1 MRLSYIMVA
10 TCILAGTPLAIAAQ
24 EPHDR
29 TASRLSVGIGM
40 TYFPTYFGAGDQFG
54 FHATSRFGPAN
65 GSGVEIAYT
74 FVPGSPGAFSRR
86 LHGARAMYSYG
97 GTLSPGSRLS
107 YDLGLG
113 ASAMWTTETYW
124 TTCHNGPCFG
134 SYPQTRYV
142 PTLGADLNFAL
153 SRHLELAA
161 TSRVHVS
168 LGGTWRSS
176 SSRFM
181 PEFGGALRYR
191 F

>member
-1 MRLSYIMVA
+1 MVA

-24 EPHDR
+24 EPHDG

-40 TYFPTYFGAGDQFG
+40 TYFPSYFGAGDQLG
-54 FHATSRFGPAN
+54 FQATSRFGPAK

-74 FVPGSPGAFSRR
+74 FVPGSSGPFSRR

-97 GTLSPGSRLS
+97 GTLSQGSRFS

-113 ASAMWTTETYW
+113 ASATWTVGTYW
-124 TTCHNGPCFG
+124 TVCQTGVCHGT
-134 SYPQTRYV
+134 YPQTRFG
-142 PTLGADLNFAL
+142 PTLGADLGFAL
-153 SRHLELAA
+153 SRRLELAA
-161 TSRVHVS
+161 TSRVHYS
-168 LGGTWRSS
+168 LGGVWSMG